1 MYFALLRFENLHLQL
16 PQKLKTEIK
25 EILKKVIQLKTVQ
38 RNIKW
43 EKIKYNRPKFIL
55 IEGSLQP
62 ELNLISFNLKSN
74 PLA

>member
-25 EILKKVIQLKTVQ
+25 EILKKSYSIENCTEKYQVG
-38 RNIKW
+38 
-43 EKIKYNRPKFIL
+43 KIKYNRPKFIL